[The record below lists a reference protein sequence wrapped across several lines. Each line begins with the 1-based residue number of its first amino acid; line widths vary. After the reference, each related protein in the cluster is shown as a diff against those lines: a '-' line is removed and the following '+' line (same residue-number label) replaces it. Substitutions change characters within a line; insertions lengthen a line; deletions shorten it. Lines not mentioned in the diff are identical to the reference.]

1 MGHGSS
7 GSIAGPA
14 ESSPETGRRDGP
26 TPESSR
32 STSRSRKGA
41 EGEHGGRDGGRA
53 CSDGLQAGAG
63 HGEGG
68 LHDGNRIPAP
78 QGAKAWPDR
87 QRLPL
92 SWSRRDDRDSPG
104 DAQERQQRD
113 RGPQLGPTVRPCGP
127 GVGPDGGQPGG
138 WPPAPAPTRPCVHF
152 LLSLRLASSPCPPP
166 SFPNAPVPHDIC
178 LS

>member
-1 MGHGSS
+1 MGHGNS

-14 ESSPETGRRDGP
+14 ESSPETGRREGP
-26 TPESSR
+26 DLESNR

-41 EGEHGGRDGGRA
+41 EGEHGGRA

-78 QGAKAWPDR
+78 QGAKAWSDR

-92 SWSRRDDRDSPG
+92 SWSR
-104 DAQERQQRD
+104 
-113 RGPQLGPTVRPCGP
+113 
-127 GVGPDGGQPGG
+127 
-138 WPPAPAPTRPCVHF
+138 
-152 LLSLRLASSPCPPP
+152 
-166 SFPNAPVPHDIC
+166 
-178 LS
+178 